1 MRTLAVLWRSTH
13 PGPTLVVT
21 AIAAALGVS
30 VGLGP
35 GRLALLTAAVFAGQV
50 SIGLSNDA
58 IDAPRDRAV
67 ERTDKPLAREGAP
80 LRTAWVAA
88 VSAALMAV
96 ALSAVL
102 GWRMLLVHLVLIGSG
117 WAYNAGL
124 KSTVWSAFCFVLA
137 FGGLPSLATLS
148 LPAPLFAPPWAT
160 LAGAAFGV
168 AIHFS
173 NVLPDLDDDRATGVR
188 GLPHRIGATGS
199 AIIAAAALI
208 AGAAV
213 VAFAPGYAVGRG
225 LEVLPVLGFAAV
237 SALAIVA
244 LVASLRPGAR
254 RLAFML
260 VQLAALLLATQLIF
274 TGGLTG

>member
-30 VGLGP
+30 AGLGP
-35 GRLALLTAAVFAGQV
+35 GRLALLTVAVFAGQV

-67 ERTDKPLAREGAP
+67 GRTDKPLARTGAP
-80 LRTAWVAA
+80 VRAAW
-88 VSAALMAV
+88 SAAASAV
-96 ALSAVL
+96 LVALALSAVL

-117 WAYNAGL
+117 WANNAGL
-124 KSTVWSAFCFVLA
+124 KSTVWSALCFVLA

-160 LAGAAFGV
+160 LAGAAFGI

-199 AIIAAAALI
+199 AIVAAVALI

-213 VAFAPGYAVGRG
+213 VAFGPGHAVGRG
-225 LEVLPVLGFAAV
+225 LEVLPLLGFATV

-244 LVASLRPGAR
+244 LVASLRPGAS

>member
-35 GRLALLTAAVFAGQV
+35 ARLALLTLAVFAGQV

-58 IDAPRDRAV
+58 IDSPRDRAV
-67 ERTDKPLAREGAP
+67 GRTDKPLALDGAAV
-80 LRTAWVAA
+80 RTAWVAA
-88 VSAALMAV
+88 GVAVLVAV
-96 ALSAVL
+96 ALSAAL
-102 GWRMLLVHLVLIGSG
+102 GWRMLLVHLALIGGG

-124 KSTVWSAFCFVLA
+124 KSTVWSALCFVLA
-137 FGGLPSLATLS
+137 FGGLPSLAPLS
-148 LPAPLFAPPWAT
+148 LPDPSYAPLWAT

-208 AGAAV
+208 AGAAI
-213 VAFAPGYAVGRG
+213 VAIAPGYAVGRG
-225 LEVLPVLGFAAV
+225 LERLPSLGFVAV
-237 SALAIVA
+237 SALAVVA
-244 LVASLRPGAR
+244 LVASLRPGAS
-254 RLAFML
+254 RLAFLL